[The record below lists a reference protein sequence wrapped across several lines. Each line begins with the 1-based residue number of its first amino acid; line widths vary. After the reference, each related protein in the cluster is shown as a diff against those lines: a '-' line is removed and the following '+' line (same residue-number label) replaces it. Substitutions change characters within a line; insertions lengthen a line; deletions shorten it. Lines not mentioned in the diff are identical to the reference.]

1 MPLLATL
8 RRSALRRPLAWA
20 LGLALVLVGAQT
32 ASTLHE
38 LSHALPVSAAAP
50 LVGAPSGESPGAS
63 ADPAADRSHL
73 ASSSDCA
80 RCLAGAALAGAATA
94 PRPALHFG
102 QAEPGFFSE
111 VAHTPRAPRF
121 TRFYAPRAPPAPL
134 RTA

>member
-38 LSHALPVSAAAP
+38 LSHALPPAAAAAGP
-50 LVGAPSGESPGAS
+50 TAP
-63 ADPAADRSHL
+63 ADPAAERSHL

-94 PRPALHFG
+94 PRPVLHFG
-102 QAEPGFFSE
+102 QAEPGFFAE
-111 VAHTPRAPRF
+111 VAHTPQAPRF

-134 RTA
+134 PAA